1 LIFRQITHDDLGC
14 ASYVIGDEDAG
25 VAAVVDP
32 RLDIHEYLRL
42 ARYLGV
48 RIEHVLE
55 THNHADHVS
64 GHGRLARATGAT
76 IHIHELAAAEYEHE
90 PFADGLDHES
100 LDLGDGD
107 GGRHR
112 AGMMAYTGAMQPPA
126 DAPPGLFPETRWTL
140 VLAARLDPEKRRP
153 ALESLVRPR
162 WKALYVVARKHGLAP
177 AEAEDA
183 VQGFVTRLLEG
194 DVLARLDPGR
204 GRLRS
209 YLRTAFRHYLS
220 SQREEERAQK
230 RGGGERPV
238 DLADVEAW
246 VESPGASPEALFDRA
261 WALSLFSDALS
272 ELHREYQSG
281 ARRGPFEVVEELFQ
295 FGAAPPY
302 AELAVRHQMS
312 VPQLKA
318 FVHRARVRFRELL
331 RSRVAETLTDSD
343 DPDDELA
350 ALLQVMAA

>member
-1 LIFRQITHDDLGC
+1 
-14 ASYVIGDEDAG
+14 
-25 VAAVVDP
+25 
-32 RLDIHEYLRL
+32 
-42 ARYLGV
+42 
-48 RIEHVLE
+48 
-55 THNHADHVS
+55 
-64 GHGRLARATGAT
+64 
-76 IHIHELAAAEYEHE
+76 
-90 PFADGLDHES
+90 
-100 LDLGDGD
+100 
-107 GGRHR
+107 
-112 AGMMAYTGAMQPPA
+112 MMAYTDPMQPPA

-153 ALESLVRPR
+153 ALEGLVRPR

-194 DVLARLDPGR
+194 DVLARLDPGK

-230 RGGGERPV
+230 RGGGERPA

-272 ELHREYQSG
+272 ELAREYQSG